1 MQKKISGMLIT
12 AGFCFLFYLILS
24 HPAESVLYAFTGLTL
39 WFQKMIPALFPFM
52 ILTGLMIRM
61 ELTGP
66 FARLLLPAFKPLFK
80 GISVSGVYCI
90 IMGFLCGFPM
100 GAKVVSELY
109 GRGKLSY
116 REASFLLAFC
126 NNIGPVYFTGYVM
139 PLLGITKP
147 LLYVVGMYGI
157 PLLYGMVLS
166 RILKLPCEKDAALA
180 SWKDNKNNKKS
191 GSILVHLD
199 SSILSAIES
208 ITRLGGYMILFNL
221 LNLVCL
227 VVLPEGLLPLANAL
241 LEVTS
246 GIGRMKDTMPVM
258 TLVLLTFGGLSCMA
272 QTYSIIRGTGLSFR
286 AYCRHKGILTVLTAL
301 YYGILSVLL

>member
-1 MQKKISGMLIT
+1 MIT

-24 HPAESVLYAFTGLTL
+24 HPAESVLYAFTGLNL

-147 LLYVVGMYGI
+147 LPYVVGMYGI

-166 RILKLPCEKDAALA
+166 RILKLPCENDAAPA
-180 SWKDNKNNKKS
+180 SWKDNKKN
-191 GSILVHLD
+191 GSILVYLD

-227 VVLPEGLLPLANAL
+227 VVLPEELLPLANAL

-246 GIGRMKDTMPVM
+246 GIGRMKDTMPVT

-286 AYCRHKGILTVLTAL
+286 AYCRHKGILTAFTAL
-301 YYGILSVLL
+301 YYGILSILL